1 MNTQNILNRIQEE
14 IIDDISRI
22 KDTTDLLPHIVY
34 VKEGDETGVFQYNDY
49 ILIKILSNSDT
60 CFPSVAKSCILRN
73 PRTGEEEIH
82 NLSEI
87 CIDWL
92 VRIWERY
99 EKQGTLK
106 QSKQLWVFLYP
117 VKRFDR
123 NVSDEEIISAY
134 YDDISEISPEVRKLT
149 LDEFTE
155 SINDDCL
162 DLKAYWVRYIED

>member
-1 MNTQNILNRIQEE
+1 MNAQKVLNRIQEE

-34 VKEGDETGVFQYNDY
+34 VKEKNEIGLFLYNDY

-60 CFPSVAKSCILRN
+60 CFPSVAKSCILLN

-99 EKQGTLK
+99 EKQETLK

-117 VKRFDR
+117 VERFDR

-149 LDEFTE
+149 SDEFVKI
-155 SINDDCL
+155 INDNNFD
-162 DLKAYWVRYIED
+162 KQSYWVRFIED

>member
-1 MNTQNILNRIQEE
+1 MNTQKILNRMQEE
-14 IIDDISRI
+14 IIEDISRI
-22 KDTTDLLPHIVY
+22 RDTTDLLPHVVY
-34 VKEGDETGVFQYNDY
+34 VKEDDAGTILYNDY

-92 VRIWERY
+92 VCIWERY
-99 EKQGTLK
+99 EKQETLK

-134 YDDISEISPEVRKLT
+134 YDDICEIRPEVRKLT
-149 LDEFTE
+149 LDEFAE
-155 SINDDCL
+155 SINDGCL
-162 DLKAYWVRYIED
+162 DLKTYWVRYIKN